1 MLTRLSYTTK
11 TDPEEIWRS
20 RVSCLFASDVSNSHP
35 TASCGAL
42 FNKEYSI
49 TNLHLHNLKQ
59 LQLIGYTDADRASS
73 TDDRKSTSGY
83 CFMLNPARPAL
94 SWKSKKQLTVRI
106 RIYCSVCMLTIR
118 GQLTCRN
125 LLCLFRRNVE
135 KAKRVL

>member
-59 LQLIGYTDADRASS
+59 FQLIGYTDADRASS

-83 CFMLNPARPAL
+83 CFHVESCRPSTLVEEQEAVL
-94 SWKSKKQLTVRI
+94 LRFPRANQNI
-106 RIYCSVCMLTIR
+106 
-118 GQLTCRN
+118 
-125 LLCLFRRNVE
+125 LLCVHVDNQWAIDMSKSVVSVP
-135 KAKRVL
+135 K